1 MKVGD
6 PPAVPT
12 PIDTCSKC
20 KKNEGY
26 TWHWG
31 EISNSQ
37 GYAECKGCGE
47 KYK

>member
-12 PIDTCSKC
+12 PIDICSSC
-20 KKNEGY
+20 KKKEGY
-26 TWHWG
+26 IWHWG

-37 GYAECKGCGE
+37 GYSECKSCGA
-47 KYK
+47 KFK